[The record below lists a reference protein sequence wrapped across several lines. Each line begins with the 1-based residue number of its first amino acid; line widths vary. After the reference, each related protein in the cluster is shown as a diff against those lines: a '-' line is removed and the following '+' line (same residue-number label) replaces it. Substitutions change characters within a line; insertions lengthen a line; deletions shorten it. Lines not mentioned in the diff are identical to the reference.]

1 MAEFIWLLEDAV
13 KAIHQRQI
21 AEHGGTPGLRDE
33 GLLKS
38 ALARPLNLLAYGE
51 QYP

>member
-1 MAEFIWLLEDAV
+1 MAEIIWLLEDAV

-33 GLLKS
+33 VAEICFGATS
-38 ALARPLNLLAYGE
+38 QSSGV
-51 QYP
+51 Q